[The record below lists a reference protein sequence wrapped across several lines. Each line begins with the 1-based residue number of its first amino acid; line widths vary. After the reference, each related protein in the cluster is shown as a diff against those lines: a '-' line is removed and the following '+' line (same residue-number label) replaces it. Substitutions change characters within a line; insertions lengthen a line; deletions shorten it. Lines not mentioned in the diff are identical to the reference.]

1 MDDEADDEKVEV
13 RRGGILAT
21 SGVEENAMRLL
32 GAFYDLSGEK
42 LTEPVSLGG
51 PERPGQG
58 AAPRADLDPSLQSVR
73 LRPDTWSTRDTSHR
87 PMLRPG
93 T

>member
-1 MDDEADDEKVEV
+1 MGDEADDEKVEA

-21 SGVEENAMRLL
+21 SGVEETAMRLL

-42 LTEPVSLGG
+42 LTEPVSLGDRRCQERARQRG
-51 PERPGQG
+51 PISS
-58 AAPRADLDPSLQSVR
+58 PSLQSVR
-73 LRPDTWSTRDTSHR
+73 LRP
-87 PMLRPG
+87 G